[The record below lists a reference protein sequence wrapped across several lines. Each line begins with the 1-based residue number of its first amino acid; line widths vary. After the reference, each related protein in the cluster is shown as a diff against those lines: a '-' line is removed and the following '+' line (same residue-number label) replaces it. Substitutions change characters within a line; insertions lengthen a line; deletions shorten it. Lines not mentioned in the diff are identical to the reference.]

1 MWKGNIM
8 KVNKKTLLLIAGIVW
23 GIAGFNVLRLGV
35 LAYCDYLSFI
45 NMLISLLVFAVFQY
59 FIFSPLVRKHTKRIL
74 DYNEIRQLFLKF
86 FDLKS
91 FCIMAVMIGG
101 GIYLRSSGLAPDRFI
116 AVFYTG
122 LGTSLFLAGILFL
135 KNYIMQRKKK

>member
-35 LAYCDYLSFI
+35 LAYCDYLSFV

-74 DYNEIRQLFLKF
+74 DYNETRQLFLKF